1 MPKLHE
7 DGKDEILGIRE
18 RERERERARRDELSF
33 YHQSSE
39 RISHVP

>member
-18 RERERERARRDELSF
+18 RESERESARAGMNCLSVI
-33 YHQSSE
+33 SSE